1 MKTLQCELCS
11 YVQKSVSEDEVI
23 NDMRHHIKHAHPN
36 EFHKMNQMPR
46 QDRDKKDQQ
55 VKSSIKDVA

>member
-11 YVQKSVSEDEVI
+11 YVQKSESEDEVMD
-23 NDMRHHIKHAHPN
+23 DMRHHIKHAHPN

-46 QDRDKKDQQ
+46 HDQDKKTQQ
-55 VKSSIKDVA
+55 IKSNIKDVA